1 MSEGKSTNLLKAAKE
16 LNIGLSTA
24 VEFLGKKGFSVESRP
39 NTKLTDEMYSVLS
52 KEFQGDKIVR
62 EEAKQ
67 INIGKIRRDDAP
79 LAAPE
84 RAETQRSADLDQDE
98 ILIKNANAFTH
109 SEKPKP
115 VPLEVKAEEPKPEI
129 SKPEVSKSEGQKTED
144 GLPGVKVVGKIN
156 LDDLNP
162 RRGVKVEEIETPPVA
177 PIKVQSEE
185 APKPAPVSV
194 ALPEIKEPT
203 IKPVV
208 TESTFVPEAKAE
220 EKLQNVSIPVQE
232 KSTIDIVENDPKSE
246 VITTPVVAV
255 QVPSSP
261 EESKTSEQEGDGVI
275 RAKADRL
282 TGPNVI
288 GRITLPTTPSRHGQ
302 PVASSSN
309 VAGGDHKRKRKR
321 KDHPAGGS
329 NQPNTSGGAQQP
341 NAQPGNRPHPGAPGQ
356 HQPGIRPAPGVN
368 QPGTRPDF
376 RNNNNTN
383 TRGPQGGPGGSNTRP
398 DFRNKPRTPEAPKA
412 EPTDKEIQDQIK
424 ATLARLSG
432 AGKSGKFS
440 QRAKLRRQKRDDVA
454 QNSEDAAA
462 EREAQSKI
470 LKVTEF
476 VTANEL
482 ASMLDVQV
490 TQIISTCMS
499 LGMFVSINQRLD
511 AETLTIVADEFGYEI
526 EFVKPEDEESIT
538 LEESDR
544 EEDLI
549 PRAPIV
555 TVMGHV
561 DHGKTSLLDFVRKA
575 NVIAGEAGGITQH
588 IGAYEVKLEN
598 GRSVTF
604 LDTPGHEAF
613 TAMRARGAKV
623 TDIAIIVIAAD
634 DSVMPQTKEAIN
646 HAQAAA
652 VPIVFAFSKVDKP
665 GANTERIRQELSVM
679 NILVE
684 DWGGKYQSQEISGK
698 TGMGVDLLLEK
709 VLLEADLL
717 ELKANPNKRAVGT
730 VIEAALDK
738 GRGIVTTVLIQ
749 SGTLRVG
756 DPILAGCFSGRVKAL
771 HNERGQKVDMAGPS
785 TPVQVLGM
793 QGAPTA
799 GDKFNSLESEVE
811 ARQIANKRL
820 QLQREQGLRTQKHI
834 TLDEIGRRLAIGNFK
849 ELNVI
854 VKGDV
859 DGSIEALSDSL
870 LKLSTQQIQVNIIH
884 KSVGQISES
893 DVLLASASDAI
904 IIGFQVRPSGSARK
918 LAEQEQIDIRLYSI
932 IYDAINEV
940 KAAMEGML
948 APEFEEKI
956 TSNVEIREIFKITK
970 VGTIAGCMVLDG
982 KITRNSKIRI
992 IRDGVVV
999 YTGELAS
1006 LKRFKDDVKEVLTNY
1021 ECGLNILNFN
1031 NIEVGDIVESYEQVE
1046 VKRKL

>member
-16 LNIGLSTA
+16 LNIGLNTA
-24 VEFLGKKGFSVESRP
+24 VEFLGKKGHKVEARP
-39 NTKLTDEMYSVLS
+39 NTKLTDEMYDVLL
-52 KEFQGDKIVR
+52 KEFQGDKIVK

-67 INIGKIRRDDAP
+67 IVIGKIRRDDIP
-79 LAAPE
+79 VTNEKSEP
-84 RAETQRSADLDQDE
+84 QRSKDFEQEE
-98 ILIKNANAFTH
+98 ILIKNVNPYIPPVI
-109 SEKPKP
+109 EKPKAEPQEP
-115 VPLEVKAEEPKPEI
+115 VAAEPK
-129 SKPEVSKSEGQKTED
+129 SEEGA
-144 GLPGVKVVGKIN
+144 LPGVKVVGKIN
-156 LDDLNP
+156 LDDLNSKTRP
-162 RRGVKVEEIETPPVA
+162 DKKIIEPEKPAASAAKVEVPIIVKVPEVVPQPAPQKAEPKVETPPSA
-177 PIKVQSEE
+177 
-185 APKPAPVSV
+185 
-194 ALPEIKEPT
+194 EIKEPAESP
-203 IKPVV
+203 KEVVKEHPVV
-208 TESTFVPEAKAE
+208 TASKPVIE
-220 EKLQNVSIPVQE
+220 EKQE
-232 KSTIDIVENDPKSE
+232 IKPNT
-246 VITTPVVAV
+246 
-255 QVPSSP
+255 Q
-261 EESKTSEQEGDGVI
+261 ESNPDATVI
-275 RAKADRL
+275 RAKAERL
-282 TGPNVI
+282 SGPNVI
-288 GRITLPTTPSRHGQ
+288 GRIELPASPARRGQ
-302 PVASSSN
+302 PVASSSSA
-309 VAGGDHKRKRKR
+309 AGADHKRKRKR
-321 KDHPAGGS
+321 KD
-329 NQPNTSGGAQQP
+329 N
-341 NAQPGNRPHPGAPGQ
+341 APGQ
-356 HQPGIRPAPGVN
+356 AGQATQQGQQGQQSQQSQQSGGGSPRPAPGAGYQGN
-368 QPGTRPDF
+368 RPDF
-376 RNNNNTN
+376 RNA
-383 TRGPQGGPGGSNTRP
+383 RPGQGGTAGGARP
-398 DFRNKPRTPEAPKA
+398 DFRNKPRTPDAPKA

-432 AGKSGKFS
+432 AGKSGKFA

-454 QNSEDAAA
+454 QTAEDAALEA
-462 EREAQSKI
+462 EMQSKTI
-470 LKVTEF
+470 KVTEF

-482 ASMLDVQV
+482 ALMLDVPV
-490 TQIISTCMS
+490 TQVISTCMS

-511 AETLTIVADEFGYEI
+511 AETLTIVADEFGYEV
-526 EFVKPEDEESIT
+526 EFVKPEDEEIGL
-538 LEESDR
+538 LEESDSP
-544 EEDLI
+544 EDQL

-561 DHGKTSLLDFVRKA
+561 DHGKTSLLDFVRKT

-588 IGAYEVKLEN
+588 IGAYEVTLEN
-598 GRSVTF
+598 DRKITF

-613 TAMRARGAKV
+613 TAMRARGANV

-634 DSVMPQTKEAIN
+634 DSVMPQTREAIN
-646 HAQAAA
+646 HAQAAN
-652 VPIVFAFSKVDKP
+652 VPLVFAFSKVDKP
-665 GANTERIRQELSVM
+665 GANADKIREQLSAM

-698 TGMGVDLLLEK
+698 TGAGIDLLLEK
-709 VLLEADLL
+709 VLLEADML

-749 SGTLRVG
+749 AGTLRVG
-756 DPILAGCFSGRVKAL
+756 DAILAGGYSGKVKAL
-771 HNERGQKVDMAGPS
+771 HNERGVKLDHAGPS

-793 QGAPTA
+793 QGAPTS
-799 GDKFNSLESEVE
+799 GDKFNVMESEVD
-811 ARQIANKRL
+811 ARQVANKRL

-870 LKLSTQQIQVNIIH
+870 LKLSTEQIQVNIIH

-904 IIGFQVRPSGSARK
+904 IIGFQVRPSASARK
-918 LAEQEQIDIRLYSI
+918 LAEAEQIDIRLYSI

-948 APEFEEKI
+948 DPEFEEKI
-956 TSNVEIREIFKITK
+956 TSNVEIREVFKITK

-992 IRDGVVV
+992 IRDGVVA

-1006 LKRFKDDVKEVLTNY
+1006 LKRFKDDVKEVATGY
-1021 ECGLNILNFN
+1021 ECGLNIQNFN